1 MKIWMSGTR
10 GAILLVFLWV
20 IGWGLG
26 FGGLIEAFIDPDGK
40 IMDIWLTAMVIPG
53 FIGGAVFAAALSLA
67 ERRRFDEVPIIR
79 FAFWG
84 AFTGIVIGGIAFAKG
99 IELTLTTS
107 KIFAIT
113 TILGLIAGI
122 GSAIFFRLVAWWTS
136 AEIAA

>member
-1 MKIWMSGTR
+1 MKTWMSGTR

>member
-1 MKIWMSGTR
+1 MKTWMSGTR

-40 IMDIWLTAMVIPG
+40 IMDIWVTAMVIPG